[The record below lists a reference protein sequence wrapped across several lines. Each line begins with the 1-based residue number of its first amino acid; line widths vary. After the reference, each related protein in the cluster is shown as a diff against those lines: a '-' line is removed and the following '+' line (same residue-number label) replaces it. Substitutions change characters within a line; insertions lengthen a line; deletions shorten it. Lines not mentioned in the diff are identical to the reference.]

1 MAGCGDEPDALGAR
15 RAAGNLIIA
24 APDAAPT
31 TLPGAIAPGGA
42 NAAGGGDAAADDAS
56 EAAREPSE
64 IIATFELRAFTAGGE
79 RAELR
84 DGGASLTTFLDPA
97 APWSVDDAGLW
108 LARKLV
114 EKLGGQAYAKDGGAT
129 LCFRVRLT
137 LAQPVPAYCVVP
149 QGITP
154 SDFIVEPSILIVC
167 AMPPL
172 REVLRRYVE
181 AWGFSADDAG
191 SMQRASERL
200 KERCATPAA
209 RPPAARPP
217 ARRRRAGPARARRGL
232 HAPRYYMVVLLNL
245 SAQTQTPVISGTQTP
260 GAPAAATAS
269 APPHALSGEF
279 AQLMEMKKAPAP
291 PRASP
296 IARGAPPTAPP
307 LWSQEGSLDGMLLIV
322 MSPAGLSLK
331 EPFGEKFG
339 GGWQARSRSLL
350 PPIESSPDRSRS
362 TPPPPFPPL
371 PPSPPPPP
379 LPRRPCHSPPSVPPR
394 RRCSPSPSPRGS
406 CCTA

>member
-209 RPPAARPP
+209 RPPAAVAPAQRGLAAACTPP
-217 ARRRRAGPARARRGL
+217 GTTWSCSSTSPRKRRRPSSRARR
-232 HAPRYYMVVLLNL
+232 
-245 SAQTQTPVISGTQTP
+245 
-260 GAPAAATAS
+260 
-269 APPHALSGEF
+269 
-279 AQLMEMKKAPAP
+279 
-291 PRASP
+291 PRAH
-296 IARGAPPTAPP
+296 
-307 LWSQEGSLDGMLLIV
+307 L
-322 MSPAGLSLK
+322 
-331 EPFGEKFG
+331 
-339 GGWQARSRSLL
+339 
-350 PPIESSPDRSRS
+350 
-362 TPPPPFPPL
+362 
-371 PPSPPPPP
+371 
-379 LPRRPCHSPPSVPPR
+379 PPR
-394 RRCSPSPSPRGS
+394 RRPRRRTRS
-406 CCTA
+406 RASLRS

>member
-1 MAGCGDEPDALGAR
+1 M
-15 RAAGNLIIA
+15 IIA

-172 REVLRRYVE
+172 RMLCISSKGVPWKLQPR
-181 AWGFSADDAG
+181 
-191 SMQRASERL
+191 
-200 KERCATPAA
+200 TPNL
-209 RPPAARPP
+209 PT
-217 ARRRRAGPARARRGL
+217 GCGL
-232 HAPRYYMVVLLNL
+232 
-245 SAQTQTPVISGTQTP
+245 Q
-260 GAPAAATAS
+260 
-269 APPHALSGEF
+269 
-279 AQLMEMKKAPAP
+279 
-291 PRASP
+291 
-296 IARGAPPTAPP
+296 
-307 LWSQEGSLDGMLLIV
+307 
-322 MSPAGLSLK
+322 
-331 EPFGEKFG
+331 
-339 GGWQARSRSLL
+339 
-350 PPIESSPDRSRS
+350 
-362 TPPPPFPPL
+362 
-371 PPSPPPPP
+371 
-379 LPRRPCHSPPSVPPR
+379 
-394 RRCSPSPSPRGS
+394 
-406 CCTA
+406 